1 MKNIRTNGTARGAAK
16 TTTTKPAKTLREL
29 RIESFRRMDPEHRK
43 RKAKEEAASTRRYG
57 ATKTLTVT
65 VSADIYG
72 FLYAAAVINDTSPEI
87 VTSAF
92 LERRITEWANNDFM
106 LED

>member
-1 MKNIRTNGTARGAAK
+1 MKNKTNGTARRAAK

-29 RIESFRRMDPEHRK
+29 RIESFRRIDAENPE
-43 RKAKEEAASTRRYG
+43 RKAKEEAAPKRRYK

-65 VSADIYG
+65 LSADIYG

-92 LERRITEWANNDFM
+92 LQQRITEWANNDFM